1 MRLKDKVAIITGA
14 ATGLEGELMGYGG
27 ATARL
32 FAREGA
38 KVVIVDIKDD
48 IGERTAAQMCEQ
60 GTEAMY
66 IHLDVTKEDDWNQAV
81 KKTVS
86 KFGKLDILVN
96 NAGVG
101 AGNPDEDLTQNDWDW
116 QFDVMAKGTFL
127 GTKYAIREMLNAGS
141 GSIVNVSSIFS
152 IIGSRGDSIYSAA
165 KGAIHSFTKS
175 VAVMYADKG
184 IRVNSVHPGWALTPL
199 SVDAFSDPNIL
210 NPKLATVPMGRLAKV
225 EEIGYGILYLASD
238 EASFVTGAELVI
250 DGGKVAS

>member
-81 KKTVS
+81 KTTVS

-101 AGNPDEDLTQNDWDW
+101 AGNPVEDLTQDDWDW

-127 GTKYAIREMLNAGS
+127 
-141 GSIVNVSSIFS
+141 
-152 IIGSRGDSIYSAA
+152 
-165 KGAIHSFTKS
+165 
-175 VAVMYADKG
+175 
-184 IRVNSVHPGWALTPL
+184 
-199 SVDAFSDPNIL
+199 
-210 NPKLATVPMGRLAKV
+210 VPSMQYVKC
-225 EEIGYGILYLASD
+225 
-238 EASFVTGAELVI
+238 
-250 DGGKVAS
+250 